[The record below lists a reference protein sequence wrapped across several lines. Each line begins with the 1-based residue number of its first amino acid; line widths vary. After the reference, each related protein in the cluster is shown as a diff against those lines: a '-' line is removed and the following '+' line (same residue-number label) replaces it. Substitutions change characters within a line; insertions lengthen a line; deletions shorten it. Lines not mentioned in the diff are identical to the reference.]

1 VVGSNPL
8 YPLFISYIFLYFI
21 CLLHIILYYIFY
33 NYFMSVVLFNLF
45 MNRVIP
51 RIRLYY
57 SAWLWRYPRY
67 SLPPY
72 IISTLVTWLPYLN
85 FYPLH
90 FILFSPWPVRTSFL
104 QSTDNALIILFIMQ
118 YSPCALC
125 APSLIRYFSHR
136 MSKIPIITTSPSQ
149 HITARMTY
157 SFLVVCH
164 LNLTSQLL
172 TK

>member
-1 VVGSNPL
+1 MVGSNPL

-118 YSPCALC
+118 
-125 APSLIRYFSHR
+125 H
-136 MSKIPIITTSPSQ
+136 SPSQ

>member
-1 VVGSNPL
+1 MVGSNPL

-118 YSPCALC
+118 YSP
-125 APSLIRYFSHR
+125 
-136 MSKIPIITTSPSQ
+136 SQ